1 MKKSDTEQ
9 DTSVLEEKIVPERQ
23 TDEELDKELQQI
35 EEFGGKSHEKI
46 TKEIYI
52 R

>member
-9 DTSVLEEKIVPERQ
+9 DTSALEEKIVPERQ

-35 EEFGGKSHEKI
+35 EEENRRDYLH
-46 TKEIYI
+46 
-52 R
+52 